1 MLRKLSAILMT
12 LCLTVGA
19 MTPLAHAAGGLRL
32 VTSSQEAASQEVGFS
47 GVSSN
52 CQSFQATFN
61 LSNSTAIYDFMAN
74 DVLDALPG
82 IYTTYK
88 QEGSAVTVYVT
99 TKSGVLTGD
108 GSLTLG
114 TISANDGTN
123 FTVEK
128 ASGVKVVGSDNSETI
143 YTQVDQGGSSGGSSS
158 GGSSSGGSSSVGSSS
173 GGSSSGGSTTTTRT
187 ITIQS
192 SFGGKVTAS
201 ASQAAQGKVITL
213 TALPNSGYVLKSLTV
228 TTASGTSVP
237 VANQSSGKYT
247 FTMPAAAVTVKAVF
261 AAQETDP
268 DFPFADVAKGSWYY
282 EGVRYAYEN
291 GLMSG
296 TGEGTFSPNLPTGRG
311 MLVTILYR
319 LAGSPAA
326 GSASF
331 TDVAKGQWYADG
343 VAWASANGV
352 VSGYPDGSFRPND
365 TITREQMAAILYQY
379 ARIQGKLD
387 DSRADLSIFSD
398 LDSLSAYAKE
408 PMSWA
413 VAQGLFSGVSAD
425 TLAPGGS
432 TTRAQAAVILTA
444 FSKAQG

>member
-99 TKSGVLTGD
+99 TKSGVLTSD

-128 ASGVKVVGSDNSETI
+128 ASGVKVVGSDNSETT

-158 GGSSSGGSSSVGSSS
+158 GGSSS

-296 TGEGTFSPNLPTGRG
+296 TGEGTFSPNLPTSRG

-398 LDSLSAYAKE
+398 LDFLSAYAKE

>member
-128 ASGVKVVGSDNSETI
+128 ASGVKVVGSDNSETT
-143 YTQVDQGGSSGGSSS
+143 YTQVDQGGSSGGNSS
-158 GGSSSGGSSSVGSSS
+158 GGSSS

-296 TGEGTFSPNLPTGRG
+296 TGEGTFSPDLPTSRG

>member
-99 TKSGVLTGD
+99 TKSGVLTSD

-128 ASGVKVVGSDNSETI
+128 ASGVKVVGSDNSETT

-158 GGSSSGGSSSVGSSS
+158 GGSSS

-268 DFPFADVAKGSWYY
+268 GFPFADVAKGSWYY

-291 GLMSG
+291 SLMSG
-296 TGEGTFSPNLPTGRG
+296 TGEGTFSPDLPTSRG

>member
-99 TKSGVLTGD
+99 TKSGVLTSD

-128 ASGVKVVGSDNSETI
+128 ASGVKVVGSDNSETT

-158 GGSSSGGSSSVGSSS
+158 GGSSS

-268 DFPFADVAKGSWYY
+268 GFPFADVAKGSWYY

-296 TGEGTFSPNLPTGRG
+296 TGEGTFSPDLPTSRG

-444 FSKAQG
+444 VSKAQG

>member
-99 TKSGVLTGD
+99 TKSGVLTSD

-128 ASGVKVVGSDNSETI
+128 ASGVKVVGADNSETT

-158 GGSSSGGSSSVGSSS
+158 GGSSS

-296 TGEGTFSPNLPTGRG
+296 TGEGTFSPDLPTSRG
-311 MLVTILYR
+311 MLVTILDR

>member
-32 VTSSQEAASQEVGFS
+32 VTSSQEAASQEVGIS

-99 TKSGVLTGD
+99 TKSGVLTSD

-128 ASGVKVVGSDNSETI
+128 A
-143 YTQVDQGGSSGGSSS
+143 
-158 GGSSSGGSSSVGSSS
+158 
-173 GGSSSGGSTTTTRT
+173 SGGSTTTTRT

-296 TGEGTFSPNLPTGRG
+296 TGEGTFSPDLPTSRG

-319 LAGSPAA
+319 LAGS
-326 GSASF
+326 ASF
-331 TDVAKGQWYADG
+331 TDVVKGQWYADG

-365 TITREQMAAILYQY
+365 TITREQMAAILY
-379 ARIQGKLD
+379 
-387 DSRADLSIFSD
+387 
-398 LDSLSAYAKE
+398 
-408 PMSWA
+408 
-413 VAQGLFSGVSAD
+413 
-425 TLAPGGS
+425 
-432 TTRAQAAVILTA
+432 
-444 FSKAQG
+444 

>member
-61 LSNSTAIYDFMAN
+61 RSNSTAIYDFMAN

-99 TKSGVLTGD
+99 TKSGVLTSD

-128 ASGVKVVGSDNSETI
+128 ASGVKVVGSDNSETT
-143 YTQVDQGGSSGGSSS
+143 YTQVDQGGSSGRSSS
-158 GGSSSGGSSSVGSSS
+158 GGSSS

-268 DFPFADVAKGSWYY
+268 GFPFADVAKGSWYY

-296 TGEGTFSPNLPTGRG
+296 TGEGTFSPDLPTSRG

>member
-158 GGSSSGGSSSVGSSS
+158 GGSSSGGSSS
-173 GGSSSGGSTTTTRT
+173 GGSTTTTRT

-296 TGEGTFSPNLPTGRG
+296 TGEGIFSPDLPTGRG

>member
-158 GGSSSGGSSSVGSSS
+158 GGSSSGGSSS
-173 GGSSSGGSTTTTRT
+173 GGSTTTTRT

-261 AAQETDP
+261 AAQETDH

-296 TGEGTFSPNLPTGRG
+296 TGEGTFSPDLPTGRG

>member
-99 TKSGVLTGD
+99 TKSGVLTSD

-128 ASGVKVVGSDNSETI
+128 ASGVKVVGSDNSETT
-143 YTQVDQGGSSGGSSS
+143 YTQVDQGGSSG
-158 GGSSSGGSSSVGSSS
+158 GSSS

-296 TGEGTFSPNLPTGRG
+296 TGEGTFSPNLPTSRG

-331 TDVAKGQWYADG
+331 TDVAQGQWYADG

>member
-32 VTSSQEAASQEVGFS
+32 VTSSQEAASQEVGFY

-128 ASGVKVVGSDNSETI
+128 ASGVKVVGSDNSETT

-158 GGSSSGGSSSVGSSS
+158 GGSSS

-296 TGEGTFSPNLPTGRG
+296 TGEGTFSPDLPTGRG

>member
-99 TKSGVLTGD
+99 TKSGVLTSD

-128 ASGVKVVGSDNSETI
+128 ASGVKVVGSDNSETT

-158 GGSSSGGSSSVGSSS
+158 GGSSS

-291 GLMSG
+291 GLMNG
-296 TGEGTFSPNLPTGRG
+296 TGEGTFSPDLPTSRG

-331 TDVAKGQWYADG
+331 TDVAQGQWYADG

-352 VSGYPDGSFRPND
+352 VTGYPDGSFRPND

>member
-99 TKSGVLTGD
+99 TKSGVLTSD

-114 TISANDGTN
+114 TISANEGTN

-128 ASGVKVVGSDNSETI
+128 ASGVKVVGSDNSETT
-143 YTQVDQGGSSGGSSS
+143 YTQVDQGGSSGRSSS
-158 GGSSSGGSSSVGSSS
+158 GGSSS

-268 DFPFADVAKGSWYY
+268 GFPFADVAKGSWYY

-296 TGEGTFSPNLPTGRG
+296 TGEGTFSPDLPTSRG

>member
-99 TKSGVLTGD
+99 TKSGVLTSD

-128 ASGVKVVGSDNSETI
+128 ASGVKVVGSDNSETT

-158 GGSSSGGSSSVGSSS
+158 GGSSS

-296 TGEGTFSPNLPTGRG
+296 TGEGTFSPDLPTSRG

-331 TDVAKGQWYADG
+331 TDVAQGQWYADG

>member
-88 QEGSAVTVYVT
+88 QEGSAITVYVT

-128 ASGVKVVGSDNSETI
+128 ASGVKVVGSDNSETT

-158 GGSSSGGSSSVGSSS
+158 GGSSS

-296 TGEGTFSPNLPTGRG
+296 TGEGTFSPDLPTGRG

>member
-99 TKSGVLTGD
+99 TKSGVLTSD

-158 GGSSSGGSSSVGSSS
+158 GGSSS

>member
-99 TKSGVLTGD
+99 TKSGVLTSD

-128 ASGVKVVGSDNSETI
+128 ATGVKVVGSDNSETT
-143 YTQVDQGGSSGGSSS
+143 YTQVDQGGSSEGSSS
-158 GGSSSGGSSSVGSSS
+158 GGSSS

-261 AAQETDP
+261 AAQETSP

-282 EGVRYAYEN
+282 EGVRYAYKN

-296 TGEGTFSPNLPTGRG
+296 TGEGTFSPDLPTSRG

>member
-158 GGSSSGGSSSVGSSS
+158 GGSSSGGSSS
-173 GGSSSGGSTTTTRT
+173 GGSTTTTRT

-296 TGEGTFSPNLPTGRG
+296 TGEGTFSPDLPTGRG

>member
-128 ASGVKVVGSDNSETI
+128 ASGVKVVGSDNSETT

-158 GGSSSGGSSSVGSSS
+158 GGSSS

-201 ASQAAQGKVITL
+201 ASQAAQGKVIIL
-213 TALPNSGYVLKSLTV
+213 TALPNSGYVLKSPTV

-261 AAQETDP
+261 SAQETDP
-268 DFPFADVAKGSWYY
+268 DFPFA
-282 EGVRYAYEN
+282 
-291 GLMSG
+291 
-296 TGEGTFSPNLPTGRG
+296 
-311 MLVTILYR
+311 
-319 LAGSPAA
+319 
-326 GSASF
+326 
-331 TDVAKGQWYADG
+331 DVAKGQWYADG

-352 VSGYPDGSFRPND
+352 VSGYPNGSFRPND
-365 TITREQMAAILYQY
+365 TITREQMAAILY
-379 ARIQGKLD
+379 
-387 DSRADLSIFSD
+387 
-398 LDSLSAYAKE
+398 
-408 PMSWA
+408 
-413 VAQGLFSGVSAD
+413 
-425 TLAPGGS
+425 
-432 TTRAQAAVILTA
+432 
-444 FSKAQG
+444 

>member
-1 MLRKLSAILMT
+1 M
-12 LCLTVGA
+12 
-19 MTPLAHAAGGLRL
+19 
-32 VTSSQEAASQEVGFS
+32 
-47 GVSSN
+47 SSN

-158 GGSSSGGSSSVGSSS
+158 GGSSSGGSSSGGSSS

-268 DFPFADVAKGSWYY
+268 DFPFA
-282 EGVRYAYEN
+282 
-291 GLMSG
+291 
-296 TGEGTFSPNLPTGRG
+296 
-311 MLVTILYR
+311 
-319 LAGSPAA
+319 
-326 GSASF
+326 
-331 TDVAKGQWYADG
+331 DVAKGQWYADG

>member
-99 TKSGVLTGD
+99 TKSGVLTSD

-128 ASGVKVVGSDNSETI
+128 ASGVKVVGSDNSETT

-158 GGSSSGGSSSVGSSS
+158 GGSSS

-261 AAQETDP
+261 TAQETDP
-268 DFPFADVAKGSWYY
+268 GFPFADVAKGSWYY

-296 TGEGTFSPNLPTGRG
+296 TGEGTFSPDLPTSRG

>member
-128 ASGVKVVGSDNSETI
+128 ASGVKVVGSDNSETT

-158 GGSSSGGSSSVGSSS
+158 GGSSS

-237 VANQSSGKYT
+237 VATQSSGKYT

-296 TGEGTFSPNLPTGRG
+296 TGEGTFSPDLPTSRG

-331 TDVAKGQWYADG
+331 TDVAQGQWYADG

>member
-32 VTSSQEAASQEVGFS
+32 VTSSQEAASQEVGFY

-99 TKSGVLTGD
+99 TKSGVLTGN

-158 GGSSSGGSSSVGSSS
+158 GGSSS

-296 TGEGTFSPNLPTGRG
+296 TGEGTFSPDLPTGRG

>member
-61 LSNSTAIYDFMAN
+61 LSDSSTTYDFAV
-74 DVLDALPG
+74 DSVLDALPG
-82 IYTTYK
+82 IYTAYK

-99 TKSGVLTGD
+99 TKSGVLTSD

-128 ASGVKVVGSDNSETI
+128 ASGVKVVGSDNSETT

-158 GGSSSGGSSSVGSSS
+158 GGSSS

-296 TGEGTFSPNLPTGRG
+296 TGEGTFSPDLPTSRG

>member
-99 TKSGVLTGD
+99 TKSGVLTSD

-128 ASGVKVVGSDNSETI
+128 ASGVKVVGADNSETT
-143 YTQVDQGGSSGGSSS
+143 YTQVDQGGSSG
-158 GGSSSGGSSSVGSSS
+158 GSSS

-296 TGEGTFSPNLPTGRG
+296 TGEGTFSPDLPTSRG

>member
-1 MLRKLSAILMT
+1 MLRKISAILMT

-61 LSNSTAIYDFMAN
+61 LSDSTAIYDFMAN

-99 TKSGVLTGD
+99 TKSGVLTSD

-128 ASGVKVVGSDNSETI
+128 ASGVKVVGSDNSETT

-158 GGSSSGGSSSVGSSS
+158 GGSSS

-296 TGEGTFSPNLPTGRG
+296 TGEGTFSPDLPTSRG

>member
-128 ASGVKVVGSDNSETI
+128 ASGVKVVGSDNSETT
-143 YTQVDQGGSSGGSSS
+143 YNQVDQGGSSGGSSS
-158 GGSSSGGSSSVGSSS
+158 GGSSS

-296 TGEGTFSPNLPTGRG
+296 TGEGTFSPDLPTSRG

>member
-99 TKSGVLTGD
+99 TKSGVLTSD

-128 ASGVKVVGSDNSETI
+128 ASGVKVVGSDNSETT

-158 GGSSSGGSSSVGSSS
+158 GGSSS

-192 SFGGKVTAS
+192 SFGGKVTA
-201 ASQAAQGKVITL
+201 
-213 TALPNSGYVLKSLTV
+213 
-228 TTASGTSVP
+228 
-237 VANQSSGKYT
+237 
-247 FTMPAAAVTVKAVF
+247 
-261 AAQETDP
+261 
-268 DFPFADVAKGSWYY
+268 
-282 EGVRYAYEN
+282 
-291 GLMSG
+291 
-296 TGEGTFSPNLPTGRG
+296 
-311 MLVTILYR
+311 
-319 LAGSPAA
+319 
-326 GSASF
+326 SASF

-365 TITREQMAAILYQY
+365 TITRGQMAAILYQY

>member
-19 MTPLAHAAGGLRL
+19 MTPLAHAASGLRL
-32 VTSSQEAASQEVGFS
+32 VTSSQEADSQEVGFS

-61 LSNSTAIYDFMAN
+61 LSDSTATYDFAAS
-74 DVLDALPG
+74 DSLDALPG

-99 TKSGVLTGD
+99 TKSGVLTGN
-108 GSLTLG
+108 GTLTLG
-114 TISANDGTN
+114 TLTAENGTN

-128 ASGVKVVGSDNSETI
+128 ATGVKVVGSDNSETT
-143 YTQVDQGGSSGGSSS
+143 YNQVDQGGSSGGSSS
-158 GGSSSGGSSSVGSSS
+158 GGSSS

-296 TGEGTFSPNLPTGRG
+296 TGEGTFSPDLPTSRG

-319 LAGSPAA
+319 MAGSPAA

>member
-32 VTSSQEAASQEVGFS
+32 VTSSQEAASQEVGFY

-158 GGSSSGGSSSVGSSS
+158 GGSSSGGSSSGGSSS

-268 DFPFADVAKGSWYY
+268 DFPF
-282 EGVRYAYEN
+282 
-291 GLMSG
+291 
-296 TGEGTFSPNLPTGRG
+296 
-311 MLVTILYR
+311 
-319 LAGSPAA
+319 
-326 GSASF
+326 
-331 TDVAKGQWYADG
+331 VAKGQWYADG

>member
-74 DVLDALPG
+74 DVLDALPS

-128 ASGVKVVGSDNSETI
+128 ASGVKVVGSDNSETT

-158 GGSSSGGSSSVGSSS
+158 GGSSS

-201 ASQAAQGKVITL
+201 ASQAAQGKVIIL
-213 TALPNSGYVLKSLTV
+213 TALPNSGYVLKSPTV

-268 DFPFADVAKGSWYY
+268 DFPFADVAKG
-282 EGVRYAYEN
+282 
-291 GLMSG
+291 
-296 TGEGTFSPNLPTGRG
+296 
-311 MLVTILYR
+311 
-319 LAGSPAA
+319 
-326 GSASF
+326 
-331 TDVAKGQWYADG
+331 QWYADG

-365 TITREQMAAILYQY
+365 TITREQMAAILY
-379 ARIQGKLD
+379 
-387 DSRADLSIFSD
+387 
-398 LDSLSAYAKE
+398 
-408 PMSWA
+408 
-413 VAQGLFSGVSAD
+413 
-425 TLAPGGS
+425 
-432 TTRAQAAVILTA
+432 
-444 FSKAQG
+444 

>member
-99 TKSGVLTGD
+99 TKSGVLTSD

-114 TISANDGTN
+114 TISANDDTN

-128 ASGVKVVGSDNSETI
+128 ASGVKVVGSDNSETT
-143 YTQVDQGGSSGGSSS
+143 YNQVDQGGSSGGSSS
-158 GGSSSGGSSSVGSSS
+158 GGSSS

-296 TGEGTFSPNLPTGRG
+296 TGEGTFSPDLPTSRG

>member
-61 LSNSTAIYDFMAN
+61 RSNSTAIYDFMAN

-88 QEGSAVTVYVT
+88 QEGSAVTIYVT
-99 TKSGVLTGD
+99 TKSGVLTSD

-114 TISANDGTN
+114 TISANEGTN

-128 ASGVKVVGSDNSETI
+128 ASGVKVVGSDNSETT
-143 YTQVDQGGSSGGSSS
+143 YTQVDQGGSSGRSSS
-158 GGSSSGGSSSVGSSS
+158 GGSSS

-296 TGEGTFSPNLPTGRG
+296 TGEGTFSPDLPTSRG

>member
-1 MLRKLSAILMT
+1 MT

-99 TKSGVLTGD
+99 TKSGVLTSD

-114 TISANDGTN
+114 TISANEGTN

-128 ASGVKVVGSDNSETI
+128 ASGVKVVGSDNSETT

-158 GGSSSGGSSSVGSSS
+158 GGSSSGGP
-173 GGSSSGGSTTTTRT
+173 SSGGSTTTTRT

-268 DFPFADVAKGSWYY
+268 GFPFADVAKGSWYY

-296 TGEGTFSPNLPTGRG
+296 TGEGTFSPDLPTSRG

>member
-1 MLRKLSAILMT
+1 
-12 LCLTVGA
+12 

-99 TKSGVLTGD
+99 TKSGVLTSD

-114 TISANDGTN
+114 TISANEGTN

-128 ASGVKVVGSDNSETI
+128 ASGVKVVGSDNSETT

-158 GGSSSGGSSSVGSSS
+158 GGSSS

-268 DFPFADVAKGSWYY
+268 GFPFADVAKGSWYY

-296 TGEGTFSPNLPTGRG
+296 TGEGTFSPDLPTSRG

>member
-88 QEGSAVTVYVT
+88 QEGSAVTIYVT

-128 ASGVKVVGSDNSETI
+128 ASGVKVVGSDNSETT

-158 GGSSSGGSSSVGSSS
+158 GGSSSGGSSS

-247 FTMPAAAVTVKAVF
+247 FTMSAAAVTVKAVF

-296 TGEGTFSPNLPTGRG
+296 TGEGTFSPDLPTSRG

>member
-88 QEGSAVTVYVT
+88 QEGSAVTVYIT

-128 ASGVKVVGSDNSETI
+128 ASGVKVVGSDNSETT
-143 YTQVDQGGSSGGSSS
+143 YTQVDQGSSS
-158 GGSSSGGSSSVGSSS
+158 GGSSSGGSSS

-268 DFPFADVAKGSWYY
+268 DFPFADVAKG
-282 EGVRYAYEN
+282 
-291 GLMSG
+291 
-296 TGEGTFSPNLPTGRG
+296 
-311 MLVTILYR
+311 
-319 LAGSPAA
+319 
-326 GSASF
+326 
-331 TDVAKGQWYADG
+331 QWYADG

-365 TITREQMAAILYQY
+365 TITREQMAAILY
-379 ARIQGKLD
+379 
-387 DSRADLSIFSD
+387 
-398 LDSLSAYAKE
+398 
-408 PMSWA
+408 
-413 VAQGLFSGVSAD
+413 
-425 TLAPGGS
+425 
-432 TTRAQAAVILTA
+432 
-444 FSKAQG
+444 

>member
-114 TISANDGTN
+114 TISANDGTT

-128 ASGVKVVGSDNSETI
+128 ASGVKVVGSDNSETT

-158 GGSSSGGSSSVGSSS
+158 GGSSS

-296 TGEGTFSPNLPTGRG
+296 TGEGTFSPDLPTGRG

>member
-128 ASGVKVVGSDNSETI
+128 ASGVKVVGSDNSETT
-143 YTQVDQGGSSGGSSS
+143 YTQVDQGGSSG
-158 GGSSSGGSSSVGSSS
+158 GSSS

-296 TGEGTFSPNLPTGRG
+296 TGEGTFSPDLPTSRG

-331 TDVAKGQWYADG
+331 TDVAQGQWYADG

-387 DSRADLSIFSD
+387 DSRADLSLFSD